1 MNDRITKILDQLPA
15 APGIYMMKDARGKIL
30 YIGKAKS
37 LRHRVR
43 SYFRESRSMA
53 PRTQVMVGHIRD
65 IKALTTETE
74 GEALILESNFV
85 KKFQPRYNVLLK
97 DDKHY
102 PYLRLAVREKFPRLE
117 VVRRARKDGALYFGP
132 YTMVREVRETLRL
145 IYKILPLRQ
154 SRDQLDGSPKRR
166 PCLNYQM
173 GRCLAPC
180 AGKVTPADYA
190 AVVNDVILFLK
201 GKNSELLDN
210 LKHRMDQAAAE
221 LRYEEA
227 AAYRDKIAAVK
238 TVFDKQKIV
247 STSMQD
253 QDVIACHCA
262 GGCAMVQTLIIRGGK
277 MIGEKNFKMQS
288 RKEMT
293 DDEILSSF
301 IKQYYADEPLL
312 PREILLPRP
321 VEDLDLLADWLSN
334 KKGLR
339 VRLDVPRR
347 GKKHRLVKMAEENAR
362 RAVNN
367 EVESDEARLR
377 ALEELQN
384 TLALKSLPQTI
395 EAFDISNI
403 SGAHA
408 VGSMVCFSDGRAD
421 KARYRSFKIRDV
433 RGIDDYQMLREV
445 MVRRYGRMIEEGESL
460 PDMILIDGGKGHLSA
475 ARRVM
480 LDLGL
485 EDKIDLAA
493 IAKGKARADLDT
505 DEVFSTQHNAPAVFG
520 KNSPAR
526 FLLQRIR
533 DESHRFAITHHRKLR
548 GKKSLLSPLE
558 TIPGIGKKRR
568 LLLLKKFGSLESI
581 RQASPDDLKSVPG
594 ITDDLAKK
602 ISEQV

>member
-1 MNDRITKILDQLPA
+1 MNDRITKILEQVPA
-15 APGIYMMKDARGKIL
+15 VPGIYMMKDARGKTL

-37 LRHRVR
+37 LLHRVR
-43 SYFRESRSMA
+43 SYFQESRTLS
-53 PRTQVMVGHIRD
+53 PRTRVMVGRIHD
-65 IKALTTETE
+65 IKVLTTASEA
-74 GEALILESNFV
+74 EALILESNFV
-85 KKFQPRYNVLLK
+85 KKLQPRYNVLLK

-117 VVRRARKDGALYFGP
+117 VVRRVRKDGALYFGP

-145 IYKILPLRQ
+145 IHKILPLRQ
-154 SRDQLDGSPKRR
+154 SRDPLDGSPKRR

-180 AGKVTPADYA
+180 AGKATPGEYA

-201 GKNSELLDN
+201 GKNSELLDS
-210 LKHRMDQAAAE
+210 LKRQMDHAAAE

-253 QDVIACHCA
+253 QDVIACHCE
-262 GGCAMVQTLIIRGGK
+262 GGCAMVQTLIIRDGK

-288 RKEMT
+288 RKEMA

-301 IKQYYADEPLL
+301 IKQHYADDAAL
-312 PREILLPRP
+312 PREILLPQP
-321 VEDLDLLADWLSN
+321 IEDLDLLADWLSE
-334 KKGLR
+334 KQGRR

-362 RAVNN
+362 RAVKN
-367 EVESDEARLR
+367 EMESDKARLR

-384 TLALKSLPQTI
+384 ALTLKSLPQTI

-433 RGIDDYQMLREV
+433 RGIDDYHMLREV
-445 MVRRYGRMIEEGESL
+445 MVRRYGRMIEAGEPL
-460 PDMILIDGGKGHLSA
+460 PDMILIDGGKGHLNV

-493 IAKGKARADLDT
+493 IAKGKARGDLDT
-505 DEVFSTQHNAPAVFG
+505 DEVFATRHNRPAAFG
-520 KNSPAR
+520 QNSPAR

-548 GKKSLLSPLE
+548 GKKSLQSPLE
-558 TIPGIGKKRR
+558 AIPGIGKKRR
-568 LLLLKKFGSLESI
+568 LLLLKTFGSLEGI
-581 RQASPDDLKSVPG
+581 RRASPEELKTVPG
-594 ITDDLAKK
+594 ITAGLAQK
-602 ISEQV
+602 ISKRV